1 MREKNPKNTP
11 KKATKGST
19 KTEGFDKFRKPV
31 AAPMPEER
39 PTKRKYAVKKET
51 VKSVAKVQ
59 PVEKD
64 EDPTPR
70 LNKYV
75 SNSGVCSRRA
85 ADSLIAAGEVQVNG
99 EIVKEPGYRVQEND
113 KVSYK
118 GKVIKPVEQRI
129 YILLNKPRDVITTL
143 SDERGRKSIQD
154 IIKGKVSTHVFPVG
168 RLDRDTTG
176 LLLITNDGDLT
187 KRLSHPSYEVKK
199 IYHATLDKPL
209 EEAHLEQI
217 RKGIQLEDGPIKVD
231 GISYVKNAMPN
242 EVGIT
247 LHSGRNRI
255 IRRIFEFVGY
265 DVVKLDRVYYAGLTK
280 KDLPRG
286 MMRFLTK
293 EEVIRL
299 KHFKV

>member
-1 MREKNPKNTP
+1 MQDKNKRSGAGRPDN
-11 KKATKGST
+11 KKKS
-19 KTEGFDKFRKPV
+19 EGFDKFRKVEPRPV
-31 AAPMPEER
+31 QEEKPVRKKFINKTGPVKRPE
-39 PTKRKYAVKKET
+39 P
-51 VKSVAKVQ
+51 Q
-59 PVEKD
+59 PIIPAN
-64 EDPTPR
+64 EDLTPR

-85 ADSLIAAGEVQVNG
+85 ADELIVKGEVSVNDA
-99 EIVKEPGYRVQEND
+99 VVLEPGYRVQQGD
-113 KVSYK
+113 KVEYK
-118 GKVIKPVEQRI
+118 GKVIRPIEQRI

-199 IYHATLDKPL
+199 IYHATLNKPL
-209 EEAHLEQI
+209 EESDLEKI
-217 RKGIQLEDGPIKVD
+217 RTGLQLEDGFIKVD

-242 EVGIT
+242 EVGLT

-265 DVVKLDRVYYAGLTK
+265 EVEKLDRVYYAGLTK

-286 MMRFLTK
+286 MRRFLTK

>member
-1 MREKNPKNTP
+1 MEGKN
-11 KKATKGST
+11 KKTGGSRKG
-19 KTEGFDKFRKPV
+19 GFDKFRKPEPSPSREKTPSV
-31 AAPMPEER
+31 RKPSR
-39 PTKRKYAVKKET
+39 PKK
-51 VKSVAKVQ
+51 Q
-59 PVEKD
+59 PVPAPDTEK
-64 EDPTPR
+64 EDLTPR

-85 ADSLIAAGEVQVNG
+85 ADQLIANGEVLVNG
-99 EIVKEPGYRVQEND
+99 NAVLEPGYRVQPGD
-113 KVSYK
+113 RVTYM
-118 GKVIKPVEQRI
+118 GKTIKPIEQKI

-143 SDERGRKSIQD
+143 SDEKGRKSIHD
-154 IIKGKVSTHVFPVG
+154 LIRGKVSTHVFPVG

-176 LLLITNDGDLT
+176 LLLITNDGELT
-187 KRLSHPSYEVKK
+187 RRLSHPSFEVKK
-199 IYHATLDKPL
+199 IYHATLDRPL
-209 EEAHLEQI
+209 AEADLEKI
-217 RKGIQLEDGPIKVD
+217 RAGLELEDGSIKVD

-242 EVGIT
+242 EIGIT

-265 DVVKLDRVYYAGLTK
+265 EVIKLDRVYYAGLTK

-286 MMRFLTK
+286 RMRFLTK

>member
-1 MREKNPKNTP
+1 MQDKNKRSGAGRPDN
-11 KKATKGST
+11 KKKS
-19 KTEGFDKFRKPV
+19 EGFDKFRKVEPRPV
-31 AAPMPEER
+31 QEER
-39 PTKRKYAVKKET
+39 PVRKKFINKTGPVKRPEP
-51 VKSVAKVQ
+51 Q
-59 PVEKD
+59 PIIPAN
-64 EDPTPR
+64 EDLTPR

-85 ADSLIAAGEVQVNG
+85 ADELIVKGEVSVNDA
-99 EIVKEPGYRVQEND
+99 VVLEPGYRVQQGD
-113 KVSYK
+113 KVEYK
-118 GKVIKPVEQRI
+118 GKVIRPIEQRI

-199 IYHATLDKPL
+199 IYHATLNKPL
-209 EEAHLEQI
+209 EESDLEKI
-217 RKGIQLEDGPIKVD
+217 RTGLQLEDGFMKVD

-242 EVGIT
+242 EIGLTV
-247 LHSGRNRI
+247 HSGRNRI
-255 IRRIFEFVGY
+255 IRRIFEFLGY
-265 DVVKLDRVYYAGLTK
+265 EVEKLDRVYYAGLTK

-293 EEVIRL
+293 EEVVRL

>member
-1 MREKNPKNTP
+1 MREKNPKNSP
-11 KKATKGST
+11 KRNTGNK
-19 KTEGFDKFRKPV
+19 KTEGFDKFRKVEPRPV
-31 AAPMPEER
+31 QEEKPVRKKFINKTGPVKRPE
-39 PTKRKYAVKKET
+39 P
-51 VKSVAKVQ
+51 Q
-59 PVEKD
+59 PIIPAN
-64 EDPTPR
+64 EDLTPR

-85 ADSLIAAGEVQVNG
+85 ADELIVKGEVSVNDA
-99 EIVKEPGYRVQEND
+99 VVLEPGYRVQQGD
-113 KVSYK
+113 KVEYK
-118 GKVIKPVEQRI
+118 GKVIRPIEQRI

-199 IYHATLDKPL
+199 IYHATLNKPL
-209 EEAHLEQI
+209 EESDLEKI
-217 RKGIQLEDGPIKVD
+217 RTGLQLEDGFIKVD

-242 EVGIT
+242 EVGLT

-265 DVVKLDRVYYAGLTK
+265 EVEKLDRVYYAGLTK

>member
-1 MREKNPKNTP
+1 MQDKNKRSGAGRPDN
-11 KKATKGST
+11 KKKS
-19 KTEGFDKFRKPV
+19 EGFDKFRKVEPRPV
-31 AAPMPEER
+31 QEER
-39 PTKRKYAVKKET
+39 PVRKKFINKTGPVKRPEP
-51 VKSVAKVQ
+51 Q
-59 PVEKD
+59 PIIPAN
-64 EDPTPR
+64 EDLTPR

-85 ADSLIAAGEVQVNG
+85 ADELIVKGEVSVNDA
-99 EIVKEPGYRVQEND
+99 VVLEPGYRVQQGD
-113 KVSYK
+113 KVEYK
-118 GKVIKPVEQRI
+118 GKVIKPIEQRI

-199 IYHATLDKPL
+199 IYHATLNKPL
-209 EEAHLEQI
+209 EESDLEKI
-217 RKGIQLEDGPIKVD
+217 RTGLQLEDGFMKVD

-242 EVGIT
+242 EIGLTV
-247 LHSGRNRI
+247 HSGRNRI
-255 IRRIFEFVGY
+255 IRRIFEFLGY
-265 DVVKLDRVYYAGLTK
+265 EVEKLDRVYYAGLTK

-293 EEVIRL
+293 EEVVRL

>member
-1 MREKNPKNTP
+1 MRDRNPKNTS
-11 KKATKGST
+11 KRNSGNNKS
-19 KTEGFDKFRKPV
+19 EGFDKFRKVEPRPV
-31 AAPMPEER
+31 QEER
-39 PTKRKYAVKKET
+39 PVRKKFINKTGPVKRPET
-51 VKSVAKVQ
+51 Q
-59 PVEKD
+59 PIIPAN
-64 EDPTPR
+64 EDLTPR

-85 ADSLIAAGEVQVNG
+85 ADELIAKGEVSVND
-99 EIVKEPGYRVQEND
+99 EVVLEPGYRVQQGD
-113 KVSYK
+113 KVIYK
-118 GKVIKPVEQRI
+118 GKVIKPIEQRI

-199 IYHATLDKPL
+199 IYHATLNKPL
-209 EEAHLEQI
+209 EESDLEKI
-217 RKGIQLEDGPIKVD
+217 RTGLQLEDGFMKVD

-242 EVGIT
+242 EIGLTV
-247 LHSGRNRI
+247 HSGRNRI
-255 IRRIFEFVGY
+255 IRRIFEFLGY
-265 DVVKLDRVYYAGLTK
+265 EVEKLDRVYYAGLTK

-293 EEVIRL
+293 EEVVRL